1 MMQETYDEKIKK
13 TNLLEEL
20 DNIKHEI
27 LKEWPNTMGSYFMF
41 KKVKDREKEL
51 YGRTEHN

>member
-1 MMQETYDEKIKK
+1 MQETYDEKIKK